1 MGRVGIE
8 QDYPVSIK
16 EVLDITAETGALITQ
31 SRVRELKPYCGASFM
46 SESRMKFSIIRKID
60 TQLLNNQLH
69 KWEQTNHGYN
79 PIILLSPDT
88 LRDMPRL
95 DEYRLES
102 TNNNCTGM
110 VGMYQGY
117 KVFSD
122 PTMCYGEVEL
132 R

>member
-1 MGRVGIE
+1 MNK
-8 QDYPVSIK
+8 SI
-16 EVLDITAETGALITQ
+16 T
-31 SRVRELKPYCGASFM
+31 
-46 SESRMKFSIIRKID
+46 KFSIIRID

-69 KWEQTNHGYN
+69 EWEQVNRKYK
-79 PIILLSPDT
+79 PIIQLSPDT
-88 LRDMPRL
+88 FKNISRL
-95 DEYRLES
+95 DEYKLGN

-122 PTMCYGEVEL
+122 PTMSYGEVEL

>member
-1 MGRVGIE
+1 
-8 QDYPVSIK
+8 
-16 EVLDITAETGALITQ
+16 
-31 SRVRELKPYCGASFM
+31 
-46 SESRMKFSIIRKID
+46 MKFSIVQRLDLNILSE
-60 TQLLNNQLH
+60 QLYKWNETNNEY
-69 KWEQTNHGYN
+69 K

-95 DEYRLES
+95 DEYNLVS
-102 TNNNCTGM
+102 TNNRCTGM

-122 PTMCYGEVEL
+122 PTMKYGDVEL

>member
-1 MGRVGIE
+1 
-8 QDYPVSIK
+8 
-16 EVLDITAETGALITQ
+16 
-31 SRVRELKPYCGASFM
+31 M

-69 KWEQTNHGYN
+69 KWEQTNHEYN

-95 DEYRLES
+95 DEYKLES

-122 PTMCYGEVEL
+122 PTMGYGEVEL